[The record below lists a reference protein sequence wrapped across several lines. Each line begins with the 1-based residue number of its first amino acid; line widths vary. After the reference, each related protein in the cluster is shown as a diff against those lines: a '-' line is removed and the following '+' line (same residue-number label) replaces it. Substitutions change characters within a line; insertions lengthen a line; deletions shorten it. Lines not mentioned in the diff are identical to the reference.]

1 MEPQKKYELYKDIMF
16 YVAIVVLALGAFG
29 VFVGVNKDDGG
40 IADEV
45 AQVRGTVVHIE
56 RVGEWQGS
64 GCIISEDGIIFTA
77 KHVTDSSHGD
87 YKVTLDNGEVY
98 GVKHVIEDRENDVA
112 FMQLD
117 LPKGMELPCARLA
130 PTDSLRIGDPL
141 FIMGSSLG
149 YNNFNSVSLGILSGK
164 ERELYERRGW
174 ERSQKYSWHVMLQ
187 STSSAFP
194 GNSGGPVFNLD
205 CEVVG
210 VLVAGEA
217 ETLNFSVPV
226 GRFVDSIETIRLMLK
241 MDRFD
246 PIREEIEVVDEWTSY
261 YQQNGTL

>member
-1 MEPQKKYELYKDIMF
+1 MVEKTWYLGIF
-16 YVAIVVLALGAFG
+16 AAFSAIVMGSLGLTVHLLEPTAPA
-29 VFVGVNKDDGG
+29 VVG

-45 AQVRGTVVHIE
+45 EQVRDTVVHIE
-56 RVGEWQGS
+56 RVGDWQGS
-64 GCIISEDGIIFTA
+64 GCIISPDGIIFTA
-77 KHVTDSSHGD
+77 KHVTDSSHGE
-87 YKVTLDNGEVY
+87 YKVTLDNGDVY
-98 GVKHVIEDRENDVA
+98 GVKHVLEDRENDVA

-117 LPKGMELPCARLA
+117 LPKGVVLPCATLA
-130 PTDSLRIGDPL
+130 AEDSLRIGDPL

-174 ERSQKYSWHVMLQ
+174 EQYQKYSWHVMLQ

-226 GRFVDSIETIRLMLK
+226 GRFVESIEIIRTMLL

-246 PIREEIEVVDEWTSY
+246 PIREEEPSVVDEWSY
-261 YQQNGTL
+261 YYNQNGTM

>member
-16 YVAIVVLALGAFG
+16 YAAMVVMVL
-29 VFVGVNKDDGG
+29 VVSVKISVTSKDQAG

-45 AQVRGTVVHIE
+45 AQVRETVVHIE

-77 KHVTDSSHGD
+77 KHVTDGSHGD

-117 LPKGMELPCARLA
+117 LPKGVVLPCATLA
-130 PTDSLRIGDPL
+130 SEDNLRIGDPL

-174 ERSQKYSWHVMLQ
+174 EHYQKYSWHVMLQ

-246 PIREEIEVVDEWTSY
+246 PIREEEEVVDEWTSY